1 MKISANTINTAR
13 RSHTHGVA
21 GNFTATLSRPAAE
34 EQFLEQTPWANPQHP
49 LSQHVQRLS
58 RQASEQSRVQETPA
72 VQRLGE
78 PAGLQNSAST
88 ILEPNNS
95 AAASSAFNTPFGDQ
109 VTHAPLEN
117 GDNRHPYRVQSAS
130 PTENRKLNASST
142 AQLSTTDQRRTE
154 PILDS
159 SPLMNRAAPATGS
172 PRPIPT
178 SLDRI
183 PRHENNSPLDMH
195 RNNAGIL
202 ASGLGGLGRF
212 GMR

>member
-1 MKISANTINTAR
+1 MNSVSTAGRSQGHNVSSA
-13 RSHTHGVA
+13 
-21 GNFTATLSRPAAE
+21 FTATLSRPAAE

-49 LSQHVQRLS
+49 LSQHLQRIS
-58 RQASEQSRVQETPA
+58 RQASEQSRIQETPA

-78 PAGLQNSAST
+78 SAGLPNSAST
-88 ILEPNNS
+88 IPEPNNS

-117 GDNRHPYRVQSAS
+117 SDNRQPYRIQSPS
-130 PTENRKLNASST
+130 PTDHRKLIPSHN
-142 AQLSTTDQRRTE
+142 AQLSATDQRKTE
-154 PILDS
+154 SVLDS
-159 SPLMNRAAPATGS
+159 SPLMNRAAPATSS

-183 PRHENNSPLDMH
+183 PRHDNASPLDMH

-202 ASGLGGLGRF
+202 ASGMGGLGRF
-212 GMR
+212 SMR